1 MRALLPPS
9 SSTAIG
15 RRDVHCYRGK
25 YLTLLQ
31 FGPITRSLWASSAV
45 FWLLA
50 FQVTALA
57 TSGPWLVALCLTN
70 SSSVG
75 AVFAPSRTGKTA
87 LADPNAI
94 HFLPASIALGYV
106 LPLVL
111 MSIPSPSVV
120 SNSFQQLAIAA
131 WNLFPLLVAVAQS
144 ALGRIASLRGSSRQ
158 PFSRSASL
166 KAVRFTY
173 GLTVMFCFASHIAI
187 ISFSSCSALFPSV
200 FAPHYAS
207 AFRITKVFRLPLSL
221 GQVSSV
227 GEGATQFMQWDMAVG
242 FAAMLSLGSITC
254 MKALMVVGWYS
265 RMRFITFV
273 LTGSLIMGPGTTL
286 LLVNWIRDE
295 HLLAT
300 GMNGK
305 TGEMMG

>member
-1 MRALLPPS
+1 M
-9 SSTAIG
+9 
-15 RRDVHCYRGK
+15 
-25 YLTLLQ
+25 LLQ
-31 FGPITRSLWASSAV
+31 SAPFIRSSWAPSAV

-50 FQVTALA
+50 FQLTAIA

-75 AVFAPSRTGKTA
+75 AVFAPSRTGQTA
-87 LADPNAI
+87 LADPNAVRL
-94 HFLPASIALGYV
+94 LPASIALGYV

-111 MSIPSPSVV
+111 MGIPSPSVV

-131 WNLFPLLVAVAQS
+131 WNLFPLLIAVAQS
-144 ALGRIASLRGSSRQ
+144 SFVTIASFRGSPRQ

-173 GLTVMFCFASHIAI
+173 GLTVMFCFASHIVI
-187 ISFSSCSALFPSV
+187 ISFSSCSALFPSIFV
-200 FAPHYAS
+200 PRYAS

-221 GQVSSV
+221 EQVSSV

-254 MKALMVVGWYS
+254 MKALMVVGWYA

-273 LTGSLIMGPGTTL
+273 LTGSLVIGPGTTL
-286 LLVNWIRDE
+286 SLVNWIRDE

-300 GMNGK
+300 NGK
-305 TGEMMG
+305 PSEKMG